1 MKMFEEI
8 KDFRKEYVYEQYTRI
23 VEDFKEYDKITKT
36 KMLEA
41 IYKVYEDSY
50 NIIDICTTRELKF
63 LKMILDYMVN
73 HHDDSSKQMLFSNK
87 YNWERN
93 ILRDKFL
100 LYRSFDD
107 DISIPEEIV
116 DKVKEA
122 LKNVK
127 WADQKKTDDIN
138 EFLVSYCKMQGSTLL
153 PTVCQI
159 GSVVTGVKE
168 ELLWQHM
175 INNKLFNYYV
185 FIRLQNIEGIKEPMP
200 VAIFN
205 DFFDIADDLDEQRKK
220 QGLAGNINIDS
231 KKFKTMFYNDFD
243 IYNPKIKKFLK
254 ELRDLPF
261 YWPSV
266 IKPIR
271 DYAMLNLERD
281 SLKELIKSVPALNN
295 IDLTKFFKTLD
306 DAMNEMPSGA
316 LNGCTPNEAKQIKV
330 RELKNR
336 MNKEERY
343 VEQKNACLSKK
354 DVDLFYK
361 IYFALLEF
369 TNEKYKINPHLKLYK
384 QKAIN
389 PAEMEDVINKYWE
402 NKESITTEFCLANP
416 YKFNKEELSLTSEFK
431 KGIRRMFIICR
442 YEEEYTALLTEE
454 KVYMIKGLNVNIDE
468 IIPYDELPYTVTTS
482 LIPFKGNLV
491 YDSLFF
497 GTDIKLGG
505 GFEEMIDK
513 EYEQTMKY
521 YHL

>member
-8 KDFRKEYVYEQYTRI
+8 KDFGKEYVYEQYTRI
-23 VEDFKEYDKITKT
+23 VEDFKEYDKITKM

-41 IYKVYEDSY
+41 IYKIYEDSY

-63 LKMILDYMVN
+63 LKIVLDYMEN
-73 HHDDSSKQMLFSNK
+73 AHDESIKQVLFSDR
-87 YNWERN
+87 YDWERD

-100 LYRSFDD
+100 IDCSYD

-122 LKNVK
+122 LKNVN
-127 WADQKKTDDIN
+127 WTDQKKMDSIN
-138 EFLVSYCKMQGSTLL
+138 EFLVSYCKIQGSALL
-153 PTVCQI
+153 TSVCQI
-159 GSVVTGVKE
+159 GSAVTGIKE

-185 FIRLQNIEGIKEPMP
+185 FIRLQDIDGFKEKMP

-220 QGLAGNINIDS
+220 QGLAGNMNIDS
-231 KKFKTMFYNDFD
+231 KKFKTLFYNDFD
-243 IYNPKIKKFLK
+243 VNNPKIKKFLK
-254 ELRDLPF
+254 ELYDLPF
-261 YWPSV
+261 YWPSA
-266 IKPIR
+266 IKQIR
-271 DYAMLNLERD
+271 VYAMLNLERD
-281 SLKELIKSVPALNN
+281 SLKELIKSVPVLNN

-306 DAMNEMPSGA
+306 EAMDEMPSGA
-316 LNGCTPNEAKQIKV
+316 LNGCTPNEAKKIKV
-330 RELKNR
+330 RELKSR

-343 VEQKNACLSKK
+343 IEQTNACLPKK

-369 TNEKYKINPHLKLYK
+369 TNEKYKINPHLKLYN

-389 PAEMEDVINKYWE
+389 PTEMEDVINKYWE
-402 NKESITTEFCLANP
+402 NKEFITTEFCLANP
-416 YKFNKEELSLTSEFK
+416 YKFNKEELSIAGEFR
-431 KGIRRMFIICR
+431 KGIRRVFIICR
-442 YEEEYTALLTEE
+442 YEEEYTALLTED
-454 KVYMIKGLNVNIDE
+454 KVYMIKGLNANIDE
-468 IIPYDELPYTVTTS
+468 IIPYDELPYVVTTS
-482 LIPFKGNLV
+482 ILPFKGNLV

-497 GTDIKLGG
+497 STDMKFGV
-505 GFEEMIDK
+505 GFEEMVDK
-513 EYEQTMKY
+513 EYELTMKY